1 MLNSP
6 LIEVDAQRKI
16 NEMQEKYLELQ
27 KCLNQLN
34 EISTLPD
41 NKLISELEG
50 YKRLKHILKSNFDF
64 LDKVIDEFNS
74 NLEDD
79 SQTYYSTKTRK
90 EIKDILNKI
99 DMNKLKNQNEEYKK
113 IVDKIDKRMYRYIN
127 VEEEKRKER
136 ENEKAQ
142 GLKIIDF
149 TNNEEILQKRTNDL
163 LDIKNISAQVA
174 EMSTTMGIEIN
185 EQGKKLDTIES
196 NIERTEENTKKAYK
210 EALETEVIVNKSK
223 KKLYCLAFLIILLI
237 SLIVYLITKVKGR
250 ISGKI
255 SITFSGN

>member
-16 NEMQEKYLELQ
+16 NEIQEKYLEL
-27 KCLNQLN
+27 KKGLNQLN
-34 EISTLPD
+34 EISNMPE
-41 NKLISELEG
+41 NKLISELDG
-50 YKRLKHILKSNFDF
+50 YKRLKYTLKNNFDF
-64 LDKVIDEFNS
+64 LDKVIDEFNN

-90 EIKDILNKI
+90 EIKELLSKI

-113 IVDKIDKRMYRYIN
+113 IVEKIDKRMRKYIDF
-127 VEEEKRKER
+127 EEQKRIEK

-142 GLKIIDF
+142 GLKMIELA
-149 TNNEEILQKRTNDL
+149 NNEEMLQKRTNEL

-174 EMSTTMGIEIN
+174 EMSTSMGIEIN

-237 SLIVYLITKVKGR
+237 SLIIFIMTKM
-250 ISGKI
+250 
-255 SITFSGN
+255 FS

>member
-16 NEMQEKYLELQ
+16 NEMQEKYLEL
-27 KCLNQLN
+27 KKGLNKLK
-34 EISTLPD
+34 EISEIPD
-41 NKLISELEG
+41 NKLISELDG
-50 YKRLKHILKSNFDF
+50 YKRLKHTLKNDFDF
-64 LDKVIDEFNS
+64 LDRVIDEFNS

-90 EIKDILNKI
+90 EIKEVLSKI
-99 DMNKLKNQNEEYKK
+99 DMNKLKNQNEEYKR
-113 IVDKIDKRMYRYIN
+113 IVEKIDKRMYKYIKI
-127 VEEEKRKER
+127 EEEKNIER

-142 GLKIIDF
+142 GLKIIDYS
-149 TNNEEILQKRTNDL
+149 NNEEMLRKRTNEL

-174 EMSTTMGIEIN
+174 EMTTSMGIEIN

-196 NIERTEENTKKAYK
+196 NIDRTEENTKKAYK

-237 SLIVYLITKVKGR
+237 CLIIYIITK
-250 ISGKI
+250 I
-255 SITFSGN
+255 FS